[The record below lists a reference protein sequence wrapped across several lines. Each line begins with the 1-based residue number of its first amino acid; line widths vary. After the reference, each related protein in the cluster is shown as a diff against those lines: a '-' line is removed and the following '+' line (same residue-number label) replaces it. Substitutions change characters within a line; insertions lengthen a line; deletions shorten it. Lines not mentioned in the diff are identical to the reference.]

1 MAVDIVHDGSDA
13 LSQLNLTRYDVVVL
27 DRDLPGCTATR
38 SARPAAGRSPSR
50 ILMLTAAG
58 SLSDRV
64 KGLDLGAAQH
74 PSAQPSTSTPS
85 APAATWFASVER
97 VPKRL

>member
-1 MAVDIVHDGSDA
+1 
-13 LSQLNLTRYDVVVL
+13 
-27 DRDLPGCTATR
+27 
-38 SARPAAGRSPSR
+38 
-50 ILMLTAAG
+50 MLTAAG

-64 KGLDLGAAQH
+64 EGLDLGAAQH

-97 VPKRL
+97 IPKRL